1 MYQMI
6 AFDMDGT
13 LLQSDH
19 SIAQSTLEAISRAN
33 QKGKEIVL
41 STGRPLS
48 ELAAYLPLL
57 TDVRYGVLTSGAFV
71 YDFTAKQILDKKV
84 LKAEVVQEV
93 VNLMARQDMMLVIM
107 LDGQGYLQKDQ
118 FERISDYHLEKFKDL
133 YQETAL
139 FVDDIASFLLEHQTS
154 FEKINLYHLTQEDR
168 RTSLEML
175 KPYAVALVETEVT
188 GLEITAQGADKGQ
201 GLSHLCDVL
210 GISMSSVIAVGDA
223 DNDISMIRMAGLG
236 LAMGNANATIKQL
249 ADHVL
254 ADNDSGGCAQ
264 AIDEYLLT

>member
-19 SIAQSTLEAISRAN
+19 SIAQSTLEAIRRASH
-33 QKGKEIVL
+33 KGKEVVL

-71 YDFTAKQILDKKV
+71 YDFKAKQILDKKV
-84 LKAEVVQEV
+84 LDKQLVHDV
-93 VNLMARQDMMLVIM
+93 LSLLDRQDMLLVVM
-107 LDGQGYLQKDQ
+107 LDGQGYVQKDQ
-118 FERISDYHLEKFKDL
+118 LERIDDYHLAKFKEL
-133 YQETAL
+133 YVETAVL
-139 FVDDIASFLLEHQTS
+139 IDDMATFLLDNQTA
-154 FEKINLYHLTQEDR
+154 FEKINLYHLTPEDR
-168 RTSLEML
+168 TVSLNAL
-175 KPYAVALVETEVT
+175 NHHAVALVETEIT

-223 DNDISMIRMAGLG
+223 DNDETMIRMAGLG
-236 LAMGNANATIKQL
+236 LAMGNANANIKSL

-254 ADNDSGGCAQ
+254 ADNDHGGCAQ
-264 AIDEYLLT
+264 AIDEYLLG